1 MAIKK
6 IRHAGLRDLYDH
18 ESTRRIDK
26 RFQSKLKQMLDML
39 DAATGPQDLRGVS
52 GFHPLKGDRAGE
64 YAMIVTR
71 NYRLTF
77 RFENRDATDVDL
89 EDYH

>member
-1 MAIKK
+1 MSLRK
-6 IRHAGLRDLYDH
+6 IRHAGLRDLYNGD
-18 ESTRRIDK
+18 STRRIDK
-26 RFQSKLKQMLDML
+26 RFQLKLKEMLDML
-39 DAATGPQDLRGVS
+39 DAATGPQDLKGAA

-64 YAMIVTR
+64 YAMTVTR

-77 RFENRDATDVDL
+77 RFENRNVTDVDF

>member
-6 IRHAGLRDLYDH
+6 FRHAGLRDLH
-18 ESTRRIDK
+18 ESESTRRIDK
-26 RFQSKLKQMLDML
+26 RLQLKLKEMLDML
-39 DAATGPQDLRGVS
+39 DAATGPQDLRGAA
-52 GFHPLKGDRAGE
+52 GFHPLKGNRAGA
-64 YAMIVTR
+64 YAMTVTR

-77 RFENRDATDVDL
+77 RFENQNVTDVDF

>member
-6 IRHAGLRDLYDH
+6 IRHVGLRDLYDH

-26 RFQSKLKQMLDML
+26 RFQSKLKQML

>member
-1 MAIKK
+1 MPIKK
-6 IRHAGLRDLYDH
+6 IRHAGLRDLYES

-26 RFQSKLKQMLDML
+26 RYRLKLKEMLDML
-39 DAATGPQDLRGVS
+39 DAATGPQDLKGAS
-52 GFHPLKGDRAGE
+52 GFHPLKGDRAGT
-64 YAMIVTR
+64 YAMTVTR

-77 RFENRDATDVDL
+77 RFDNRDVTDVDF

>member
-1 MAIKK
+1 MPIKK
-6 IRHAGLRDLYDH
+6 IRHAGLRDLHDS

-26 RFQSKLKQMLDML
+26 RFQSKLKHMLDML
-39 DAATGPQDLRGVS
+39 DAATGPQDLRGVL
-52 GFHPLKGDRAGE
+52 GCHPLKGDRTGE
-64 YAMIVTR
+64 YAMTVTG

-77 RFENRDATDVDL
+77 RFENQDVTDVDF